1 MSSLNPR
8 AEGPSSPPPLYA
20 AVSGLKTPPPN
31 GRATGLY
38 NGSNSVSPRRAK
50 GEAANQTQCRNI
62 VIYGWCRYQDRG
74 CIFNHDTSNI
84 SPSKNPTSPSQS
96 GSHLNADMSKRKLN
110 VESASFTPGQSPSF
124 VNAVVASPPQSKLNP
139 KVLEAAVFT
148 PRMGVTSATP
158 PISSAPL
165 PQMNLNLMDPM
176 MQGGGYMQQE
186 IPPFPNLS
194 QTFDGMALDQS
205 PMPPNPYEYTPVTPQ
220 QHAQVNPYAHQ
231 NNPTDVYYGQQSY
244 TQPLQYHL
252 YAPLGPHKQ
261 NLLSYQKTVHDLF
274 LKDHAR
280 EDLQKKA
287 EATLQTLPNSTLP
300 NVDSYHTLV
309 PLDLHTPKPQGKN
322 APAPAPSTFGYTS
335 WVYKAISSKDG
346 MPYILRRLE
355 GFRLSNEKA
364 IRVVEHWKRVLN
376 ASIVTVHDAF
386 TTRVFGDNSI
396 VFVFDYFPLSQTLQE
411 VHFGPNS
418 RYQNRH
424 HGAHQNQTQNANTEH
439 MLWSYIVQIA
449 SALKTIHAAGLA
461 ARTIQPNKLLLTNKN
476 RIRINCCSIFDVLHF
491 EGGRTLLELQQDDYI
506 AFGKLILSIACNNPH
521 AINNAQKSMDYVGR
535 TFTPELKNFLLYVFN
550 GPANGGPRTMD
561 ELLSMVSF
569 QLIQNFDSSLHQNDV
584 LESQLSKELENGRLV
599 RLLCKFGFINERPE
613 FAHDRTWSET
623 GDRYLIM
630 LFRDYVFHQVD
641 EAGNP
646 VIDMVH
652 VLSCLNKLDAGTDER
667 IMLVSRDEQNCLIVS
682 FRELKRAIESSFSE
696 LQKRG

>member
-1 MSSLNPR
+1 M
-8 AEGPSSPPPLYA
+8 
-20 AVSGLKTPPPN
+20 
-31 GRATGLY
+31 
-38 NGSNSVSPRRAK
+38 
-50 GEAANQTQCRNI
+50 
-62 VIYGWCRYQDRG
+62 
-74 CIFNHDTSNI
+74 
-84 SPSKNPTSPSQS
+84 
-96 GSHLNADMSKRKLN
+96 
-110 VESASFTPGQSPSF
+110 
-124 VNAVVASPPQSKLNP
+124 ASPPQSKLST
-139 KVLEAAVFT
+139 KALEAAVFT
-148 PRMGVTSATP
+148 PRMSALTAATP
-158 PISSAPL
+158 PMANTPL
-165 PQMNLNLMDPM
+165 PQMNLMDPM
-176 MQGGGYMQQE
+176 MPGANYMQQE

-205 PMPPNPYEYTPVTPQ
+205 ALAQNPYEYNPVAPQ
-220 QHAQVNPYAHQ
+220 QHTQVNPYAHQ
-231 NNPTDVYYGQQSY
+231 TNPSDVYYAQQSY
-244 TQPLQYHL
+244 QQPLQYHL
-252 YAPLGPHKQ
+252 YAPIGPHKQ

-274 LKDHAR
+274 LKDSIR
-280 EDLQKKA
+280 EDLQRKA

-309 PLDLHTPKPQGKN
+309 PLDLHVAKPQSKN
-322 APAPAPSTFGYTS
+322 AQQPQPQSTFGYTS
-335 WVYKAISSKDG
+335 WVYKAINSKDG

-376 ASIVTVHDAF
+376 ANVVTVHDAF

-396 VFVFDYFPLSQTLQE
+396 VFVYDYFPLSQTLQE

-424 HGAHQNQTQNANTEH
+424 H
-439 MLWSYIVQIA
+439 IA
-449 SALKTIHAAGLA
+449 SALKTVHAAGLA
-461 ARTIQPNKLLLTNKN
+461 VRTIQPSKILLTNKN
-476 RIRINCCSIFDVLHF
+476 RLRLNCCSVFDVLHF
-491 EGGRTLLELQQDDYI
+491 DSGRPLLDLQQDDYI
-506 AFGKLILSIACNNPH
+506 AFGKLVLSIACNNPH
-521 AINNAQKSMDYVGR
+521 AMHNAQKSMDYIGR
-535 TFTPELKNFLLYVFN
+535 TFSPELKNFLLYVFN
-550 GPANGGPRTMD
+550 GPASGGPRAMD
-561 ELLSMVSF
+561 DLLSMISF
-569 QLIQNFDSSLHQNDV
+569 QLIQNFDSSQHQNDV
-584 LESQLSKELENGRLV
+584 IESHLSKELENGRLV

-646 VIDMVH
+646 VLDLVH

-667 IMLVSRDEQNCLIVS
+667 IMLISRDEQNCLIVS

>member
-1 MSSLNPR
+1 M
-8 AEGPSSPPPLYA
+8 
-20 AVSGLKTPPPN
+20 
-31 GRATGLY
+31 
-38 NGSNSVSPRRAK
+38 
-50 GEAANQTQCRNI
+50 
-62 VIYGWCRYQDRG
+62 
-74 CIFNHDTSNI
+74 
-84 SPSKNPTSPSQS
+84 
-96 GSHLNADMSKRKLN
+96 
-110 VESASFTPGQSPSF
+110 
-124 VNAVVASPPQSKLNP
+124 ASPPQSKLST
-139 KVLEAAVFT
+139 KALEAAVFT
-148 PRMGVTSATP
+148 PRMSALSAATP
-158 PISSAPL
+158 PMSNPPL
-165 PQMNLNLMDPM
+165 PQLNLMDPM
-176 MQGGGYMQQE
+176 MQGTNTYIQPE

-194 QTFDGMALDQS
+194 QTFDGMSIDQTALTQ
-205 PMPPNPYEYTPVTPQ
+205 NPYDYNPVAPQ
-220 QHAQVNPYAHQ
+220 QHQQVNPYAHQ
-231 NNPTDVYYGQQSY
+231 NNPNDVYYAQQSY
-244 TQPLQYHL
+244 SQPLQYHL

-261 NLLSYQKTVHDLF
+261 NLLSYQRTVHDLF
-274 LKDHAR
+274 LKDSIR

-287 EATLQTLPNSTLP
+287 EATLQILPNSTLP
-300 NVDSYHTLV
+300 NVDSYHSLV
-309 PLDLHTPKPQGKN
+309 PLDLHVAKPQGKN
-322 APAPAPSTFGYTS
+322 AQPQPQSTFGHTS
-335 WVYKAISSKDG
+335 WVYKATSNKDG
-346 MPYILRRLE
+346 LAYILRRLE

-376 ASIVTVHDAF
+376 ANVVTVHDAF

-396 VFVFDYFPLSQTLQE
+396 VFVFDYFPLSQTLQDI
-411 VHFGPNS
+411 HFGPNS

-461 ARTIQPNKLLLTNKN
+461 ARTIQPNKILLTNKN

-491 EGGRTLLELQQDDYI
+491 ENGRPLLELQQDDYI

-521 AINNAQKSMDYVGR
+521 AMHNAQKSMDFIGR

-550 GPANGGPRTMD
+550 GPASGGPRTMD
-561 ELLSMVSF
+561 ELLSMISF

-584 LESQLSKELENGRLV
+584 LESQFSKELENGRLV

-613 FAHDRTWSET
+613 FAHDHKWSET

-630 LFRDYVFHQVD
+630 LLRDYIFHQVD

-646 VIDMVH
+646 VLDLVH

-682 FRELKRAIESSFSE
+682 FRELKRAIEASYSE
-696 LQKRG
+696 LSKRG

>member
-31 GRATGLY
+31 GRAGLY
-38 NGSNSVSPRRAK
+38 NGNSVSPRRAK

-62 VIYGWCRYQDRG
+62 VIYGYCRYQDRG

-84 SPSKNPTSPSQS
+84 SPSKNPASPGQS
-96 GSHLNADMSKRKLN
+96 GNHINADMSKRKLN

-124 VNAVVASPPQSKLNP
+124 GNAVMASPPQSKLST
-139 KVLEAAVFT
+139 KALEAAVFT
-148 PRMGVTSATP
+148 PRMSALSAASP
-158 PISSAPL
+158 PMSNPPL
-165 PQMNLNLMDPM
+165 PPQMNMMDPM
-176 MQGGGYMQQE
+176 MQGASYMQPE

-194 QTFDGMALDQS
+194 QSFDGMALDQAALQQ
-205 PMPPNPYEYTPVTPQ
+205 NPYEYNPVPPQ

-231 NNPTDVYYGQQSY
+231 NNPNEVYYAQQSY
-244 TQPLQYHL
+244 QPVQYHL
-252 YAPLGPHKQ
+252 YAPIGPHKQ
-261 NLLSYQKTVHDLF
+261 NLLSYQRTVHDLF
-274 LKDHAR
+274 LKDSVR

-287 EATLQTLPNSTLP
+287 EASLQTLPNSTLP
-300 NVDSYHTLV
+300 NVDSYHSLV
-309 PLDLHTPKPQGKN
+309 PLDLHVAKSQGKN
-322 APAPAPSTFGYTS
+322 APAPPQPTFGYTS
-335 WVYKAISSKDG
+335 WVYKATSTKDG
-346 MPYILRRLE
+346 SYYILRRLE

-364 IRVVEHWKRVLN
+364 IRVVEHWKRVMN
-376 ASIVTVHDAF
+376 ANVVTVHDAF
-386 TTRVFGDNSI
+386 TTRTFGDNSI
-396 VFVFDYFPLSQTLQE
+396 VFVFDYFPLSQTIQD

-418 RYQNRH
+418 RYQNRQH
-424 HGAHQNQTQNANTEH
+424 ANQTQNANTEH
-439 MLWSYIVQIA
+439 MLWSYIVQLA

-461 ARTIQPNKLLLTNKN
+461 ARVIQPNKILLTNKN
-476 RIRINCCSIFDVLHF
+476 RIRINCCSILDVLNF
-491 EGGRTLLELQQDDYI
+491 DSGRPLVELQQEDYL
-506 AFGKLILSIACNNPH
+506 AFGRVILAIACNNPH
-521 AINNAQKSMDYVGR
+521 AALNAQKSMDYVSR
-535 TFTPELKNFLLYVFN
+535 TYSPELKNFLLYIFN
-550 GPANGGPRTMD
+550 GPASGGPRTMD
-561 ELLSMVSF
+561 ELLGMISF
-569 QLIQNFDSSLHQNDV
+569 QLVQNFDSSLHQNDT
-584 LESQLSKELENGRLV
+584 LETQLGRELENGRLV

-613 FAHDRTWSET
+613 FAHDRGWSET
-623 GDRYLIM
+623 GDRYLIQ

-646 VIDMVH
+646 VIDLVH